1 MFIEFLAGIDDGRFI
16 LFCPV
21 HETDDV
27 REILH
32 AIDFKVVDDC
42 RLVHILLGYDK
53 TLELLLTGTDSYGE
67 GTADGFQLAVEPQFT
82 NHHIV

>member
-1 MFIEFLAGIDDGRFI
+1 MFIEFLTGIDDGGFI
-16 LFCPV
+16 LLCPV

-32 AIDFKVVDDC
+32 AIDLQVVHNC
-42 RLVHILLGYDK
+42 RLVYVLYGHDE

-67 GTADGFQLAVEPQFT
+67 GTADGFQLTVEAQLT